1 MDKWKKGWNREME
14 KRGNGRMAWN
24 REIINGRM
32 AWNRETEDK
41 WKKGVEQ
48 RNG

>member
-1 MDKWKKGWNREME
+1 
-14 KRGNGRMAWN
+14 MAWN
-24 REIINGRM
+24 REMMNGRMGWNKEMDKWKNGRM
-32 AWNRETEDK
+32 ASNREMDK